1 MKYKKILLL
10 MVLLLPVISATNAR
24 ADVTIP
30 PESLET
36 GNTAFFLCAVNQ
48 SQTLEVN
55 LTRNGIGNFE
65 MYLLKQRPMSTNI
78 ESSFLVDSDTGDN
91 PSVSYTTSINKIYYV
106 QINLVSSG
114 PDIFTLSSTHNLIRY
129 YLPQIP
135 GFPLELIIVS
145 IMSGFGLVYVL
156 YKRKIKV
163 KHN

>member
-10 MVLLLPVISATNAR
+10 MVLLLPVISVTNAR

-48 SQTLEVN
+48 SQILEVN
-55 LTRNGIGNFE
+55 LTRTGIGNFE
-65 MYLLKQRPMSTNI
+65 IYLLRKRPSGTDV
-78 ESSFLVDSDTGDN
+78 EAYFLVDSDTGDN
-91 PSVSYTTSINKIYYV
+91 PSISYTAPEDKIYYL
-106 QINLVSSG
+106 QIDLVSDG

-135 GFPLELIIVS
+135 GFPLELVFVFLISGVGLILIIH
-145 IMSGFGLVYVL
+145 
-156 YKRKIKV
+156 KRKTK
-163 KHN
+163 KL

>member
-1 MKYKKILLL
+1 MKYNKILLL
-10 MVLLLPVISATNAR
+10 MVLLLPVISVTSVR

-55 LTRNGIGNFE
+55 LTRTGIGNFE
-65 MYLLKQRPMSTNI
+65 IYLLSKRPMGTDI
-78 ESSFLVDSDTGDN
+78 ELYFLEDSDTSDN
-91 PSVSYTTSINKIYYV
+91 PSILYTAPEDKIYYI
-106 QINLVSSG
+106 QINLVSGG

-135 GFPLELIIVS
+135 GFPLEQVFFFLISGIGIVY
-145 IMSGFGLVYVL
+145 IFH
-156 YKRKIKV
+156 KRRMKKL
-163 KHN
+163 

>member
-10 MVLLLPVISATNAR
+10 MVLLLPLISVTNVR

-55 LTRNGIGNFE
+55 LTHTGIGNFE
-65 MYLLKQRPMSTNI
+65 MFLLSKRPSGTDI
-78 ESSFLVDSDTGDN
+78 EAYFLVDSDTGDN
-91 PSVSYTTSINKIYYV
+91 PKLSYTAPEDKIYYV

-135 GFPLELIIVS
+135 GFPLELVFVFLL
-145 IMSGFGLVYVL
+145 SGVGLVYVL
-156 YKRKIKV
+156 YKRKIKEL
-163 KHN
+163 

>member
-1 MKYKKILLL
+1 
-10 MVLLLPVISATNAR
+10 MVLLLPVISATNVR

-55 LTRNGIGNFE
+55 LTRTGFGNFE
-65 MYLLKQRPMSTNI
+65 MFLLSKRPSGTDI
-78 ESSFLVDSDTGDN
+78 EAYFLVDSDTSDN
-91 PSVSYTTSINKIYYV
+91 PSISHTAPEDKIYYI

-135 GFPLELIIVS
+135 GFPLQLVFIFLI
-145 IMSGFGLVYVL
+145 SGIGVVYAL
-156 YKRKIKV
+156 YKRKIRKL
-163 KHN
+163 

>member
-10 MVLLLPVISATNAR
+10 LVLLLPLISTTNVR

-48 SQTLEVN
+48 SQSLEVN
-55 LTRNGIGNFE
+55 LSRTGFGNFE
-65 MYLLKQRPMSTNI
+65 LYLLNQRPWRTDI
-78 ESSFLVDSDTGDN
+78 DISSIVDSDTSDN
-91 PSVSYTTSINKIYYV
+91 PSISHTATEDKIYYI
-106 QINLVSSG
+106 QIKLVSSG

-135 GFPLELIIVS
+135 GFPLELVFLSLI
-145 IMSGFGLVYVL
+145 SGVGLVYVL
-156 YKRKIKV
+156 YKRKIK
-163 KHN
+163 NL